1 MGLTPIGKALIQGVS
16 GAKYHNN
23 YLFYIGFIVQMAPIA
38 PATVGGPQQ
47 FQEELHMLP
56 TPIQGA
62 EFDAGLHGFDVLL
75 GVDVITS
82 GLLTV
87 GGNGTFSWAW

>member
-1 MGLTPIGKALIQGVS
+1 VAIQGVS

-23 YLFYIGFIVQMAPIA
+23 YLFYIGFIVYSAPIGL
-38 PATVGGPQQ
+38 TNTDVSQQ
-47 FQEELHMLP
+47 FQQELHMLP

-62 EFDAGLHGFDVLL
+62 EFDAGGHGFDVLL
-75 GVDVITS
+75 GMDVISS
-82 GLLTV
+82 GSLNV